1 MLVNVAQRHAC
12 GLLRRIAQNRI
23 HVVVDLVHDV
33 ANLGIGAEL
42 CKRLAHLLEAV
53 LAPLNV
59 ARGQVGGIRVIRA
72 VARKERD
79 ALAAPTRRYPGG
91 ENGFPSIYALTVQT
105 FLQ

>member
-1 MLVNVAQRHAC
+1 MLVNVCRNVTRQTAPPNRAEPDPRC
-12 GLLRRIAQNRI
+12 RRPCPRCREPW
-23 HVVVDLVHDV
+23 HR
-33 ANLGIGAEL
+33 GEL
-42 CKRLAHLLEAV
+42 CKRLTHLLEVV

-79 ALAAPTRRYPGG
+79 VLAALTRRYPGG

>member
-33 ANLGIGAEL
+33 ANLGL
-42 CKRLAHLLEAV
+42 CKRLTHLLEVV

-79 ALAAPTRRYPGG
+79 VLAAPTRRYPGG